1 MDIFDYSVIM
11 LHFPPS
17 DIKKMCYG
25 PHSLSPKEN
34 KHCKNIQPVVTLY
47 KLHPESVPS
56 DIVGILE
63 MFNWQLNAHQSLWQF
78 CPSPLTTNTIGNN
91 VAISTA

>member
-1 MDIFDYSVIM
+1 MDIFDYSVYLI

-17 DIKKMCYG
+17 DINKLFHG

-34 KHCKNIQPVVTLY
+34 KHCNINIQPVVTLC

-63 MFNWQLNAHQSLWQF
+63 MLN
-78 CPSPLTTNTIGNN
+78 
-91 VAISTA
+91 